1 MNVGEQERFLQDPT
15 RVGWSES
22 SPMLS
27 TLPQELF
34 GHRVVAKLGSGAASE
49 LYAVQ
54 DAKTKQVW
62 ALKHVVRKTDKDAR
76 FIEQVEQEHSIGS
89 KLSHPNVRG
98 VGKLFRQRKL
108 FTTVEVG
115 LLLELVDADP
125 MDVRRPQTLTQA
137 VNQFR
142 QIARGLQHMHEK
154 GFVHADMKPI
164 NAMVDETGHVKII
177 DLGQACAINTK
188 KSRIQGTPGYIA
200 PEQARRETITAAT
213 DVYNFGATM
222 HWVLVG
228 AVIPTAVPPAGDGTV
243 TTVDIDRIKAPE
255 HPSKRNADIPEA
267 LGDLILEC
275 VRLPVEERPGMSEV
289 IQCLESLGTV
299 GGSGWHLP
307 PNGVRDDT

>member
-1 MNVGEQERFLQDPT
+1 MN
-15 RVGWSES
+15 
-22 SPMLS
+22 S
-27 TLPQELF
+27 TTPQELF
-34 GHRVVAKLGSGAASE
+34 GYRVVAKLGSGAASE

-62 ALKHVVRKTDKDAR
+62 ALKHVVLKTDKDAR
-76 FIEQVEQEHSIGS
+76 FIEQVEQEYAIGS
-89 KLSHPNVRG
+89 KLNHPNVRG
-98 VGKLFRQRKL
+98 VEKISYVRKL
-108 FTTVEVG
+108 FKKVEVG

-137 VNQFR
+137 VDQFR

-164 NAMVDETGHVKII
+164 NAMIDETGHVKII

-188 KSRIQGTPGYIA
+188 KTRIQGTPGYIA
-200 PEQARRETITAAT
+200 PEQARREAITAAT

-228 AVIPTAVPPAGDGTV
+228 CVIPTAVPPAGDGTV
-243 TTVDIDRIKAPE
+243 TTVDIERIKPPE
-255 HPSKRNADIPEA
+255 HPSKRNPAIPQA

-275 VRLPVEERPGMSEV
+275 VRLPVEDRPSMTQV
-289 IQCLESLGTV
+289 IQRLESLGTV
-299 GGSGWHLP
+299 GGSGWQLP
-307 PNGVRDDT
+307 ESGPRDDA

>member
-1 MNVGEQERFLQDPT
+1 M
-15 RVGWSES
+15 S
-22 SPMLS
+22 S
-27 TLPQELF
+27 LPQELF

-54 DAKTKQVW
+54 DPKTKQVW

-76 FIEQVEQEHSIGS
+76 FIEQVEQEHSIGC

-125 MDVRRPQTLTQA
+125 MDVRRPRTLA
-137 VNQFR
+137 KAIDQFR

-154 GFVHADMKPI
+154 GFVHGDMKPI
-164 NAMVDETGHVKII
+164 NAMVDENGHVKII
-177 DLGQACAINTK
+177 DLGQACAIGTK
-188 KSRIQGTPGYIA
+188 KPRIQGTPGYIA
-200 PEQARRETITAAT
+200 PEQAQRQEITPAT

-228 AVIPTAVPPAGDGTV
+228 EVIPTAVPPAGDGMV
-243 TTVDIDRIKAPE
+243 TTVDIERIKPPM
-255 HPSKRNADIPEA
+255 HPSKRNPGIPQA
-267 LGDLILEC
+267 LGDLLLDC
-275 VRLPVEERPGMSEV
+275 VHVAVEDRISMSEA
-289 IQCLESLGTV
+289 IHRLETLGTV
-299 GGSGWHLP
+299 AGEGAELLHAERAGK
-307 PNGVRDDT
+307 

>member
-1 MNVGEQERFLQDPT
+1 
-15 RVGWSES
+15 
-22 SPMLS
+22 MLS

-62 ALKHVVRKTDKDAR
+62 ALKHVVLKTEKDAR
-76 FIEQVEQEHSIGS
+76 FIEQVEQEYAIGS
-89 KLSHPNVRG
+89 KLDHPNVRG
-98 VGKLFRQRKL
+98 VSKISYVRKL
-108 FTTVEVG
+108 FKKVEVG
-115 LLLELVDADP
+115 LLMELVDADP

-137 VNQFR
+137 VDQFR

-200 PEQARRETITAAT
+200 PEQARREEIVAAT
-213 DVYNFGATM
+213 DVYNLGATM

-228 AVIPTAVPPAGDGTV
+228 LVIPTAVPPAGDGTV
-243 TTVDIDRIKAPE
+243 TTVDIERIKPPE
-255 HPSKRNADIPEA
+255 HPSKRNPAIPQA
-267 LGDLILEC
+267 LGDLILDC
-275 VRLPVEERPGMSEV
+275 VKVHIEDRPSMTHV
-289 IQCLESLGTV
+289 IQRLESLGTV
-299 GGSGWHLP
+299 GGSGWQLP
-307 PNGVRDDT
+307 PNGVREGA